1 MPNKD
6 MPTMDKKRIAGM
18 PSGRILSSGDDGKD
32 DISVISDG
40 CVTLA
45 QCIRGQPRWK
55 QVLKLLV
62 SIVTVVAV
70 PIAVYQTWFTGGA
83 AETAAPENISYAD
96 NQDNLC
102 NKYPLTTPAAFRNQ
116 KMFESAEECCKRE

>member
-18 PSGRILSSGDDGKD
+18 PSVRIISSGDDGKD

-40 CVTLA
+40 GVTLA

-62 SIVTVVAV
+62 SIVTAVTV
-70 PIAVYQTWFTGGA
+70 PIAFFQTWFTGGA
-83 AETAAPENISYAD
+83 AETAAPANIF
-96 NQDNLC
+96 
-102 NKYPLTTPAAFRNQ
+102 TPTIRTIYVKNIP
-116 KMFESAEECCKRE
+116 